1 MKTKPRIFS
10 VWFLLVWLISLCGAL
25 GQNILINT
33 AALYV
38 GAGTAGLL
46 SLSYAIFAVC
56 GRLVGGALSDR
67 FSRRLV
73 LFLGCVIFAVGTF
86 LFGMV
91 SALPALFLL
100 RGLHGAGFSMVNT
113 ASSAASVDVVPHE
126 AADRSLG
133 LFWVSLALASA
144 VSAYIGLGLIS
155 GGSFTPLF
163 VVTTGI
169 LLTGAVLSLFCR
181 YEKKLPRQEQ
191 ANAPSLRFIEP
202 AALPAGILLFIV
214 SMALSSVNN
223 YALALA
229 DSRGYSLGGLFFLFG
244 SGIMMVAN
252 SSAARISQRFG
263 LSKTMFIIGLP
274 FAAAALLAGWVD
286 SVWLYLLLGAAYGIF
301 SGVANPTLN
310 YAAVRSLP
318 MEKRGAGSSTLF
330 LFQDLG
336 YGLGGMVCG
345 WVASAAGY
353 HMMYT
358 MAACFALAAIPCCLA
373 FVRRGRL

>member
-1 MKTKPRIFS
+1 MKTTSRVFS

-46 SLSYAIFAVC
+46 SLSYAVFAVC
-56 GRLVGGALSDR
+56 GRLVGGMLSDR

-73 LFLGCVIFAVGTF
+73 LFWGCIIFAVGTL
-86 LFGMV
+86 LFGTV
-91 SALPALFLL
+91 SALAALFLL

-113 ASSAASVDVVPHE
+113 AASAASVDVVPHE

-163 VVTTGI
+163 VITAGI
-169 LLTGAVLSLFCR
+169 LLLGAVLALFCR
-181 YEKKLPRQEQ
+181 YEKTLPHRQR
-191 ANAPSLRFIEP
+191 NTTSSLRFIEP
-202 AALPAGILLFIV
+202 AALPAGFLLFIV

-229 DSRGYSLGGLFFLFG
+229 DNRGYSLGGMFFLFG

-263 LSKTMFIIGLP
+263 LVRTMGGICLP
-274 FAAAALLAGWVD
+274 FALAALLAGWVD

-310 YAAVRSLP
+310 YAAIRTLP

-345 WVASAAGY
+345 WVASGAGY

-358 MAACFALAAIPCCLA
+358 MAACFALAALPICLA
-373 FVRRGRL
+373 FVRGKKL